1 MGTCMLRP
9 FRHVWLFV
17 TPWTIPHEAPVS
29 LRFSRQEHW
38 SGLPCPPPGNL
49 PDPGIEPASLTSPA
63 LAGRFL
69 LASRASKAVH
79 MGSGQVICFFLNWGP
94 VSGVSGCWHK
104 ELWCP
109 EICPRCPVS
118 RKTCYLGLVPIL
130 VSFDILE
137 ESLRSLK
144 WVFSG
149 SCLGENCLTFWA
161 YFFLMM
167 WG

>member
-1 MGTCMLRP
+1 MLDMMP
-9 FRHVWLFV
+9 
-17 TPWTIPHEAPVS
+17 E
-29 LRFSRQEHW
+29 
-38 SGLPCPPPGNL
+38 NL
-49 PDPGIEPASLTSPA
+49 S
-63 LAGRFL
+63 
-69 LASRASKAVH
+69 VH

-109 EICPRCPVS
+109 EICPRCPLS

-161 YFFLMM
+161 YFFPWCGDKNLPYRSRVRLQYERAAGGMM
-167 WG
+167 SLGSRNRLGIPKGAVKLLCGTALEVLWVLLFSLK